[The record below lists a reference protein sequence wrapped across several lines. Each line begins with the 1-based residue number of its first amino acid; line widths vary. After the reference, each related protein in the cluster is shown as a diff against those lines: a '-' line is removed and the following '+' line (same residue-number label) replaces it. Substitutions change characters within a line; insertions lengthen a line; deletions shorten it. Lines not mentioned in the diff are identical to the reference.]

1 MFQHLIYALWAFA
14 AGAVIPVMATF
25 NAQLA
30 RSIGSAPAAVLILLL
45 VGVLGA
51 TAYQLSTRTPLPEIS
66 TLLSAKGYF
75 YTGGLLVVFYMI
87 SVTLLIPKFG
97 VGNTILFVVCAQMCS
112 SAAIDHWGLFGVP
125 VRPIS
130 WLRLAGLLVILA
142 GLVLVQLGAVKSAA
156 SS

>member
-1 MFQHLIYALWAFA
+1 MLQHLIYALWAFA

-30 RSIGSAPAAVLILLL
+30 RSIGNAPAAVLILLFVAFL
-45 VGVLGA
+45 SA
-51 TAYQLSTRTPLPEIS
+51 SAYQLYARTPLPDLS
-66 TLLSAKGYF
+66 TLLNVRGYF
-75 YTGGLLVVFYMI
+75 YTGGMLVVFYMV

-97 VGNTILFVVCAQMCS
+97 VGNTILFIVCAQMCS
-112 SAAIDHWGLFGVP
+112 SALIDHWGLFGVP

-130 WLRLAGLLVILA
+130 WLRFAGLLVILA
-142 GLVLVQLGAVKSAA
+142 GLVLVQLGATKGGA